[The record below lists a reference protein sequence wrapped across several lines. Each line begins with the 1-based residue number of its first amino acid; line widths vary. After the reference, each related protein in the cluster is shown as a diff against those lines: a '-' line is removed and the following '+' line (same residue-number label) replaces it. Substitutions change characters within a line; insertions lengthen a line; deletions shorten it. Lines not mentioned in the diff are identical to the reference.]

1 MKTLSKLYWEVHGTV
16 RKVCQYSSF
25 KNSGPKYSKWWP
37 RLLQGKAACAIA
49 ASRTFICQEHNLHA
63 TKTMPALTSVLGPE
77 VKIVSIMTLENPVSI
92 KWILY
97 KVYLLLKRIAA
108 KESFTWASIMLNHLL
123 KCKKKWE
130 LAFLGFFLGKVKHF
144 SKRNITRLFKRC

>member
-49 ASRTFICQEHNLHA
+49 ASRTFICQEHNLNA

-77 VKIVSIMTLENPVSI
+77 VKIVSIMTLENQCQLNEFYIRCTYYSRGLLPKKVS
-92 KWILY
+92 LEQ
-97 KVYLLLKRIAA
+97 V
-108 KESFTWASIMLNHLL
+108 
-123 KCKKKWE
+123 
-130 LAFLGFFLGKVKHF
+130 
-144 SKRNITRLFKRC
+144 